1 MSLPEIV
8 QEFIQ
13 AHGINIYRWGRIC
26 FKCRNTIPIYSYYLY
41 CDLSSIDGRLGD
53 YFRGRHGIGLGDI
66 PSIDEYLANEIN
78 SIQIRYSKTIND
90 SYVANTCM
98 HCGAMQGYYYV
109 VIDPHEIHHDLMHA
123 YRMKKYIFKTLYPY
137 DVRIPL
143 NDLQNIFINNQ

>member
-1 MSLPEIV
+1 MLDRRPARV
-8 QEFIQ
+8 TGRQ
-13 AHGINIYRWGRIC
+13 APPLHLRRGSGSGAIFQRATHKFCGR
-26 FKCRNTIPIYSYYLY
+26 
-41 CDLSSIDGRLGD
+41 G
-53 YFRGRHGIGLGDI
+53 
-66 PSIDEYLANEIN
+66 EIN

-137 DVRIPL
+137 DVRILL